1 LNAPLRAGG
10 GAPARTFPSRPTPR
24 RSSTDIAHVRWVLS
38 GLPHRASPQRPPP
51 AKGVPPLKAPMHAA
65 CKNRDTHHTAR
76 PPHPSL
82 EAFLCLTPE
91 MAPASNPLGRPKARA
106 LWPPEAPPA
115 THRAAVSKGTRL
127 ASGIPPWKAQGGGQP
142 VQDFL
147 PGAGDGFDQ
156 GGLGLLPAG
165 QDWRRIGQGEA
176 AGLAL
181 KAEHRRRRGQNEKG
195 LLGATQKA
203 FFEKLRFEEG
213 YFP

>member
-10 GAPARTFPSRPTPR
+10 GAPARTFPSRPAPR

-91 MAPASNPLGRPKARA
+91 MAPASNPLGTPKARA

-156 GGLGLLPAG
+156 RGAWPPPGGPGLEA
-165 QDWRRIGQGEA
+165 DWSGRGGRACSQGRTSTSTWP
-176 AGLAL
+176 
-181 KAEHRRRRGQNEKG
+181 K
-195 LLGATQKA
+195 
-203 FFEKLRFEEG
+203 
-213 YFP
+213 